1 MKPGYDEDVVSRL
14 VGYCLQSREKAEEMF
29 KKLIDGRER
38 RLSLAGEEVE
48 LTEEEF
54 GEFVE
59 RFSAEVEPTL
69 WESKRRK
76 N

>member
-1 MKPGYDEDVVSRL
+1 MESKYENDVVSRL
-14 VGYCLQSREKAEEMF
+14 VGYCMEGREKAEEMF
-29 KKLIDGRER
+29 DTLISGRKR
-38 RLSLAGEEVE
+38 RLSLAGEELE

-54 GEFVE
+54 SEFVE